1 MRRVFGFVMVLGL
14 LAGAA
19 GCSSSGSD
27 KKADSPAAETGD
39 KGSTSDSG
47 NAKVDD
53 YCKAVD
59 SFVTKAKAA
68 QSDPAKAQAL
78 TADSQD
84 LAKKAQALATGL
96 SAEDAQKVADC
107 TKKST
112 DALMPG

>member
-1 MRRVFGFVMVLGL
+1 MCAGL
-14 LAGAA
+14 LVTGAA

-27 KKADSPAAETGD
+27 KASD
-39 KGSTSDSG
+39 KTEAVSTNDGGEGSG
-47 NAKVDD
+47 NADVTA

-59 SFVTKAKAA
+59 SFVKKAKAA
-68 QSDPAKAQAL
+68 QGDAAKAQAL

-84 LAKKAQALATGL
+84 LAKKAQALATANL
-96 SAEDAQKVADC
+96 SADDAQVVADC